1 MTEPGSSQHNAA
13 GASPDWD
20 AIARYLANES
30 SAEETARVRAWLD
43 ANPADRRLIESLD
56 ETARLSVADVDVEAA
71 LRRAHAQMGEAVVPR
86 LGIVRGSKPR
96 WWRAYAIPSLLTAA
110 AVVAIVVVRRAPQQV
125 IQYDVPVAREYATA
139 VGQRDSIVLSDGS
152 RVILGPASRL
162 EVGATY
168 GTDTRSVTLHGDAYF
183 DVRHD
188 ATKPFSVQVGG
199 ALIEDIGTTFTI
211 ESDAGDTTSVSVMTG
226 SVRLR
231 PASSS
236 ANAGSVLSAGD
247 RGAMSANGQVRT
259 YPHSVTED
267 AAAWTSGRLVFR
279 DASLA
284 RVTGELKRWY
294 GVTLHVADS
303 SLATQHVNATFT
315 DEPVDQV
322 LKVIGSV
329 LGARIER
336 QGDNATVTSNRGS
349 TTKR

>member
-1 MTEPGSSQHNAA
+1 MNEPGSSQHSAA

-30 SAEETARVRAWLD
+30 PAEETARVRAWLD
-43 ANPADRRLIESLD
+43 ANPGDRKLIESLD

-71 LRRAHAQMGEAVVPR
+71 LRRVHARMEAPAPR
-86 LGIVRGSKPR
+86 LGVVRGATPR
-96 WWRAYAIPSLLTAA
+96 WRRAYAIPSLLAAA
-110 AVVAIVVVRRAPQQV
+110 AVVAILVVRREPQQV
-125 IQYDVPVAREYATA
+125 IHYNVPVAREYATA
-139 VGQRDSIVLSDGS
+139 VGRRDSILLSDGS

-188 ATKPFSVQVGG
+188 AAKPFSVRVGD
-199 ALIEDIGTTFTI
+199 AIVEDIGTTFTI

-231 PASSS
+231 PTSSS
-236 ANAGSVLSAGD
+236 ANAGAVLSAGD

-259 YPHSVTED
+259 YPHSVTDD
-267 AAAWTSGRLVFR
+267 ATAWTSGRLVFR

>member
-1 MTEPGSSQHNAA
+1 MNEPGSSQHSAA

-30 SAEETARVRAWLD
+30 PAEETARVRAWLD
-43 ANPADRRLIESLD
+43 ANPGDRKLIESLD

-71 LRRAHAQMGEAVVPR
+71 LRRVHERMETPAPR
-86 LGIVRGSKPR
+86 LGVVRGSKPR
-96 WWRAYAIPSLLTAA
+96 WRRTFAISSLLAAA

-125 IQYDVPVAREYATA
+125 IHYNVPVAREYATA
-139 VGQRDSIVLSDGS
+139 VGQRDSILLSDGS

-168 GTDTRSVTLHGDAYF
+168 GTDARSVTLHGDAYF

-188 ATKPFSVQVGG
+188 AAKPFSVRVGD
-199 ALIEDIGTTFTI
+199 AVVEDIGTTFTI

-231 PASSS
+231 PASASS
-236 ANAGSVLSAGD
+236 SAGSVLSAGD

-259 YPHSVTED
+259 YPHSVTDD
-267 AAAWTSGRLVFR
+267 ATAWTSGRLVFR

-336 QGDNATVTSNRGS
+336 QGDSATVTSNRGS

>member
-1 MTEPGSSQHNAA
+1 MNEPGSSQHNAA

-30 SAEETARVRAWLD
+30 PAEETARVRAWLD
-43 ANPADRRLIESLD
+43 ANPGDRKLIESLD

-71 LRRAHAQMGEAVVPR
+71 LRGVRQRMETTAPR
-86 LGIVRGSKPR
+86 LAVVRGSRPR
-96 WWRAYAIPSLLTAA
+96 WRRAYAIPSLLAAA

-125 IQYDVPVAREYATA
+125 VHYNVPVAQEYATA

-188 ATKPFSVQVGG
+188 AAKPFSVRVGD
-199 ALIEDIGTTFTI
+199 ALVEDIGTTFTI

-231 PASSS
+231 ATSSM
-236 ANAGSVLSAGD
+236 ANAGAVLSAGD
-247 RGAMSANGQVRT
+247 RGAMSADGQVRT
-259 YPHSVTED
+259 YPHSVTDD

>member
-1 MTEPGSSQHNAA
+1 MNEPGSSQHSAA

-30 SAEETARVRAWLD
+30 PAEETARVRAWLD
-43 ANPADRRLIESLD
+43 ANPGDRKLIESLD

-71 LRRAHAQMGEAVVPR
+71 LRRVHARMEAPAPR
-86 LGIVRGSKPR
+86 LEVVRGATPR
-96 WWRAYAIPSLLTAA
+96 WRRAYAIPSLLAAA
-110 AVVAIVVVRRAPQQV
+110 AVVAILVVRREPQQV
-125 IQYDVPVAREYATA
+125 IHYNVPVAREYATA
-139 VGQRDSIVLSDGS
+139 VGRRDSILLSDGS

-188 ATKPFSVQVGG
+188 AAKPFSVRVGD
-199 ALIEDIGTTFTI
+199 AIVEDIGTTFTI

-231 PASSS
+231 PTSSS
-236 ANAGSVLSAGD
+236 ANAGAVLSAGD

-259 YPHSVTED
+259 YPHSVTDD
-267 AAAWTSGRLVFR
+267 ATAWTSGRLVFR

>member
-1 MTEPGSSQHNAA
+1 MNEPGSSQNSAA
-13 GASPDWD
+13 GASPDWE

-30 SAEETARVRAWLD
+30 PAEETARVRAWLD
-43 ANPADRRLIESLD
+43 ANPGDRKLIESLD
-56 ETARLSVADVDVEAA
+56 ETARVSVADIDVEAA
-71 LRRAHAQMGEAVVPR
+71 LRRVHQRMENPAPR
-86 LGIVRGSKPR
+86 LGVIRGSAPR
-96 WWRAYAIPSLLTAA
+96 WRRAVVIPSLLAAA

-125 IQYDVPVAREYATA
+125 IHYDVPVAREYATA
-139 VGQRDSIVLSDGS
+139 VGQRDSVLLSDGS

-168 GTDTRSVTLHGDAYF
+168 GTDTRSVVLHGDAYF

-188 ATKPFSVQVGG
+188 AAKPFSVRVGD
-199 ALIEDIGTTFTI
+199 AIVEDIGTTFTI

-231 PASSS
+231 PTRSS
-236 ANAGSVLSAGD
+236 ANAGAILSAGD
-247 RGAMSANGQVRT
+247 RGAMSVNGQVRT
-259 YPHSVTED
+259 YPHSVTDD